1 MSNCSNINNPKSRTE
16 VLNFI
21 DENNLVD
28 VWRYQHPGIK
38 RYTWRQKTPF
48 KQSRLDFI
56 LVSEDFLSYP
66 CNTSIETGYRT
77 DYSCPTLEI
86 KLLDITRGRGFCK
99 FNNSLLYDHN
109 YSSMVKGMIKENVK
123 QYATSIPSNFATLS
137 RVELFDIKLNIND
150 QLFLEIL
157 MMGIRGKTIPFAS
170 NKKKEQEIIEKQLEE
185 EIKNIDTLLSQMT
198 ADTSLEQKLYN
209 LKNELEAHRKEKLK
223 CVFIRSNI
231 YLL

>member
-1 MSNCSNINNPKSRTE
+1 MSNYSNINNPKVRTE
-16 VLNFI
+16 VLNLI

-38 RYTWRQKTPF
+38 RYTWRKKTPF

-56 LVSEDFLSYP
+56 LVSEFFLSYP

-77 DYSCPTLEI
+77 DHSCPTLDI

-109 YSSMVKGMIKENVK
+109 YISMVKEIIKENVK
-123 QYATSIPSNFATLS
+123 QYATSIPSNFDTLS

-150 QLFLEIL
+150 QLFLEIQML
-157 MMGIRGKTIPFAS
+157 GIRGKTIAFAS
-170 NKKKEQEIIEKQLEE
+170 NKKKEQEIVEKQLEE
-185 EIKNIDTLLSQMT
+185 EKIYIDTLLSQMT
-198 ADTSLEQKLYN
+198 ADTST
-209 LKNELEAHRKEKLK
+209 
-223 CVFIRSNI
+223 
-231 YLL
+231 